1 MTNESKRQLYLSH
14 SEEEGFQKFAMGES
28 IQAGDKCGVHL
39 LGIVKCD
46 VRGLVSFVPLSAPF
60 VGRVR
65 EAVSSSC
72 YHAFTSLCNK
82 ITPILPC

>member
-14 SEEEGFQKFAMGES
+14 SEEEGFQKFAVGES

-39 LGIVKCD
+39 LGIGKCD

-60 VGRVR
+60 VGTCERGRLFLV
-65 EAVSSSC
+65 
-72 YHAFTSLCNK
+72 
-82 ITPILPC
+82 LPRLHFPVQ